1 MPFRRRSSPGADAAA
16 AGHGSRIP
24 VRPRQRAP
32 FPARPAWAVHAAG
45 RAGASQAASG
55 REARDLPA
63 GMRMAGSAGANAMQ
77 GMQELFRTP
86 LQRVFRRPDRRF
98 AMREGCSAPERT
110 DAFLDSMPLSAG
122 SAQSRPSMAEGFLA
136 VVRRTGE
143 GWGPE
148 ATSGRSATP
157 VWPGPARQDAPPSPT
172 GACAADAPDTF
183 AAVVSAA
190 CTRPLPASTPMRALL
205 SEMPVPALPGLVR
218 LGAARGPCPSW
229 SPAPRWRRR
238 PRWGRPAS

>member
-1 MPFRRRSSPGADAAA
+1 MPFRRRSSPGADADA
-16 AGHGSRIP
+16 AG
-24 VRPRQRAP
+24 
-32 FPARPAWAVHAAG
+32 HAAG

-122 SAQSRPSMAEGFLA
+122 SAQ
-136 VVRRTGE
+136 
-143 GWGPE
+143 
-148 ATSGRSATP
+148 
-157 VWPGPARQDAPPSPT
+157 
-172 GACAADAPDTF
+172 
-183 AAVVSAA
+183 
-190 CTRPLPASTPMRALL
+190 
-205 SEMPVPALPGLVR
+205 
-218 LGAARGPCPSW
+218 
-229 SPAPRWRRR
+229 
-238 PRWGRPAS
+238 